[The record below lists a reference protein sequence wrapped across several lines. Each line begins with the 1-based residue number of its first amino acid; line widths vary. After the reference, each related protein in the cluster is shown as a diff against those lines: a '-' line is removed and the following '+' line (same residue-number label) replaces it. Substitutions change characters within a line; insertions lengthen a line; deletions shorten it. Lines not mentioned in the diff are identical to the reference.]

1 MSLTLR
7 IGSRILWTIPVAL
20 GVVTVTFFIARV
32 VSGNP
37 AALLLPPGASE
48 AVRNQLS
55 ARLGLNKPVLDQ
67 YWIYLKQLAHG
78 NLGTSI
84 TTNRSVASD
93 LWTRFPATAELAL
106 LSLIIAIV
114 GGVAL
119 GVAAAM
125 WKDRLP
131 DYGVRAFSLTGLS
144 LSQFWLGLLLIW
156 LFFVKWH
163 ILPGPDGRLPI
174 GVSPPSKITG
184 FYLIDSLLEGKFEL
198 FWTSFRQ
205 LILPVATLSFVA
217 LAPVARVT
225 RTSMV
230 EAMQSDFIRTAVAM
244 GHGPRKVYYY
254 ALRNA
259 LLPVVTLIG
268 GIVGF
273 LLSGAIL
280 IEVVYDWPG
289 IGQYA
294 LQAIQGA
301 DFPAIQGFVIYA
313 AVLVVI
319 AYLVVDVLYYVIDPR
334 TRT

>member
-1 MSLTLR
+1 VTLLLR
-7 IGSRILWTIPVAL
+7 IASRVLWTVPVAL

-32 VSGNP
+32 VAGNP
-37 AALLLPPGASE
+37 AALLLPPGASQ
-48 AVRNQLS
+48 AVRNQFA
-55 ARLGLNKPVLDQ
+55 ARLGLNKPLLDQ
-67 YWIYLKQLAHG
+67 YWIYLKALVHG

-93 LWTRFPATAELAL
+93 LWQRFPATAELAL
-106 LSLIIAIV
+106 ISLVIAIV
-114 GGVAL
+114 GGVAI
-119 GVAAAM
+119 GVLAARY
-125 WKDRLP
+125 KDRWP
-131 DYGVRAFSLTGLS
+131 DYVVRVFSLTGLS
-144 LSQFWLGLLLIW
+144 LSQFWFGLLLIW

-174 GVSPPSKITG
+174 GVNAPPKVTG
-184 FYLIDSLLEGKFEL
+184 FYLIDSLLAGQL
-198 FWTSFRQ
+198 HVFWESLRQ
-205 LILPVATLSFVA
+205 LILPVITLSFVA

-225 RTSMV
+225 RTAMV

-294 LQAIQGA
+294 LQSIQGA

-313 AVLVVI
+313 AVLVVL